1 MLESTKKDTK
11 RAYNDWVMNF
21 EYGTFTPIRS
31 LDLPFSNV
39 RGRGEGD
46 GTENYKY
53 HKDLADKTDSK
64 TDENYEKVNDIRC
77 KFAFVVIRSKLLC
90 IRESQTLRKE
100 NISRVANDIDLCH
113 DELRL

>member
-1 MLESTKKDTK
+1 
-11 RAYNDWVMNF
+11 MNV
-21 EYGTFTPIRS
+21 EHGTFTPIRP

-39 RGRGEGD
+39 GGRGEGG
-46 GTENYKY
+46 GTENYKH

-64 TDENYEKVNDIRC
+64 TDENFEKVNDIRC

-100 NISRVANDIDLCH
+100 NISRVTDDIDLCH
-113 DELRL
+113 GELRL